1 MGSGRRDYE
10 RINVE
15 TELDHLLSLRF
26 GESSPSGIAG
36 LSNFELSGEEEHRRA
51 LMTDDKN
58 DYQKHWLKTKRGAK
72 SILDKRRGIALEFG
86 C

>member
-1 MGSGRRDYE
+1 MGGGTRDYE

-51 LMTDDKN
+51 LMTEKGLSETLVKDKERSEAN
-58 DYQKHWLKTKRGAK
+58 SGQEKVRVCMLIK
-72 SILDKRRGIALEFG
+72 
-86 C
+86 